1 MALVL
6 VLTVML
12 SIVVLFGS
20 CLAHAFGNEPLYG
33 WTTWIGWGGMTTAFF
48 AGMGLG
54 ALRVLLPL
62 APRRMRFFSLP
73 AISAGENTAR
83 ELPTN
88 RWHHFRWFG
97 FFGLL
102 VLSATVA
109 VHGMY
114 EGLRVPRVKAVDIAV
129 ARLPTD
135 LEGLRIVQ
143 LTDLHLSSMT
153 RPDWVRKIVSR
164 VNYLSPDIIAVT
176 GDIVDGAPAEIQRQT
191 APLAELT
198 ARMGKYFV
206 TGNHEYFNGARLWTA
221 AMSELGFTVLEN
233 EHRVL
238 GKGTGLVLVAGVP
251 DYSAPALG
259 GGDSSPIAAIEAAP
273 DADVKVLLAHQ
284 PRSAEKAALAGFH
297 LQLSGHTHGGQFGPA
312 NWLREWGQPY
322 QSGLYVVGNMQLYVS
337 NGTGY
342 WGPPVRLGAP
352 AEITLL
358 RLTAA
363 SDYR

>member
-6 VLTVML
+6 VVTVML

-33 WTTWIGWGGMTTAFF
+33 WTTWIGWGGMTTALF

-62 APRRMRFFSLP
+62 APMRLRFFSP
-73 AISAGENTAR
+73 PEISTGEKTSQEASSD
-83 ELPTN
+83 
-88 RWHHFRWFG
+88 RWRHFRWFG
-97 FFGLL
+97 FYGLL
-102 VLSATVA
+102 VLSAAVA
-109 VHGMY
+109 AHGLY
-114 EGLRVPRVKAVDIAV
+114 EGLRVPRVKAVNIAV
-129 ARLPTD
+129 AGLPAD
-135 LEGLRIVQ
+135 LEGLRIVH

-153 RPDWVRKIVSR
+153 RLNWVREVVSR
-164 VNYLSPDIIAVT
+164 VNSLSPDIIAVT
-176 GDIVDGAPAEIQRQT
+176 GDVVDGAPAEIQRQT
-191 APLAELT
+191 APLADLT

-206 TGNHEYFNGARLWTA
+206 TGNHEYFHGARMWTA
-221 AMSELGFTVLEN
+221 TMSELGFTVLAN

-238 GKGTGLVLVAGVP
+238 REGDGRVLVAGVP

-259 GGDSSPIAAIEAAP
+259 GEDSSPVAAIEGAP

-312 NWLREWGQPY
+312 SWLREWGQPY
-322 QSGLYVVGNMQLYVS
+322 QSGLYGVGNMQLYVS

-342 WGPPVRLGAP
+342 WGPPVRLGSP

-363 SDYR
+363 SDSR